1 MTQSQKWYWLVILLV
16 SMGLV
21 YILSPVLTPFA
32 AAFILA
38 YLGDPIVDR
47 MQSKKI
53 PRVLAVVVV
62 FVVIFA
68 LLTVAVVA
76 IVLVGQDQIVS
87 LSRQLPALFD
97 WLQTVALPWLGHTF
111 GIPTDSL
118 NVEDLKQQLMAH
130 WQEAGSLAT
139 RVLSGVTSSGLA
151 IIAWLANLVLIPV
164 LTFYLLVDWD
174 HMVAKA
180 HDLLPRDVEPVIA
193 RLAKE
198 SDEVLGA
205 FLRGQLLIMLVL
217 GMIYAIGLWLAGLE
231 LAFLIGMTAG
241 LVSFV
246 PYLGV
251 VLGLVMAVTA
261 ALFQFQD
268 LLPLFYVAVVFG
280 IGQILE
286 GMVLTPWLVGD
297 RIGLHPV
304 SVIFA
309 VMAGGV
315 LFGFIGILL
324 ALPAAA
330 VIMVL
335 LRFMREQYV
344 GSHMYGQQPVTET
357 SER

>member
-1 MTQSQKWYWLVILLV
+1 
-16 SMGLV
+16 
-21 YILSPVLTPFA
+21 
-32 AAFILA
+32 
-38 YLGDPIVDR
+38 
-47 MQSKKI
+47 
-53 PRVLAVVVV
+53 VVG
-62 FVVIFA
+62 
-68 LLTVAVVA
+68 VA
-76 IVLVGQDQIVS
+76 LVGQDQIAS
-87 LSRQLPALFD
+87 LARQLPALFD
-97 WLQTVALPWLGHTF
+97 WLQTVALPWLRQTF

-130 WQEAGSLAT
+130 WQEAGSIVT
-139 RVLSGVTSSGLA
+139 RVLGGVTSSGLA
-151 IIAWLANLVLIPV
+151 IITWIANLVLIPV

-174 HMVAKA
+174 HMMAKV
-180 HDLLPRDVEPVIA
+180 HDLLPRNVEPVIV

-205 FLRGQLLIMLVL
+205 FLRGQLLIMLIL
-217 GMIYAIGLWLAGLE
+217 GLIYAIGLWLAGLE

-251 VLGLVMAVTA
+251 VLGLIMAITA
-261 ALFQFQD
+261 ALFQFQE
-268 LLPLFYVAVVFG
+268 LLPLVYVIVVFG

-324 ALPAAA
+324 ALPVAA

-335 LRFMREQYV
+335 LRFVREQYV
-344 GSHMYGQQPVTET
+344 GSEMYKQKLATET
-357 SER
+357 TER

>member
-1 MTQSQKWYWLVILLV
+1 MTQAQKWYWLVILLV
-16 SMGLV
+16 SMGLI
-21 YILSPVLTPFA
+21 YILSPVLTPFV
-32 AAFILA
+32 AAFMLA

-47 MQSKKI
+47 MEARKI
-53 PRVLAVVVV
+53 PRVPAVLVV
-62 FVVIFA
+62 FIVIFS
-68 LLTVAVVA
+68 LLTVAVVGVA
-76 IVLVGQDQIVS
+76 LVGQDQIAS
-87 LSRQLPALFD
+87 LARQLPALFD
-97 WLQTVALPWLGHTF
+97 WLQTVALPWLRQTF

-130 WQEAGSLAT
+130 WQEAGTIVT
-139 RVLSGVTSSGLA
+139 RVLGGVTSSGLA
-151 IIAWLANLVLIPV
+151 IITWIGNLVLIPV

-174 HMVAKA
+174 HMMARF
-180 HDLLPRDVEPVIA
+180 HDLLPRDVEPAIV

-205 FLRGQLLIMLVL
+205 FLRGQLLIMLIL
-217 GMIYAIGLWLAGLE
+217 GLIYAIGLWLAGLE

-251 VLGLVMAVTA
+251 VLGLIMAVTA
-261 ALFQFQD
+261 ALFQFQE
-268 LLPLFYVAVVFG
+268 LLPLVYVAVVFG
-280 IGQILE
+280 VGQLLE

-335 LRFMREQYV
+335 LRFVREQYV
-344 GSHMYGQQPVTET
+344 DSDLYEQKTATET